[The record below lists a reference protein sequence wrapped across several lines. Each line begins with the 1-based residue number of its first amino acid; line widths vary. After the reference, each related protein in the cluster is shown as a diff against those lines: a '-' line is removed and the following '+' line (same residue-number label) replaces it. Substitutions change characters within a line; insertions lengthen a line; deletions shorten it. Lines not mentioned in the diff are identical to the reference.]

1 LQAVISDD
9 ALHRAD
15 AEGQVGLAQLLGDDL
30 RGGFRVQEPVAQD
43 LTHRFVGAAVV
54 GFGAGF
60 LGLESGQAALLES
73 LQQLIVA
80 LPAIAVFAGHSD
92 DVGLQAL
99 AFQEHEEASG
109 KLRRAKLSSAQLP
122 TYLVGWRDWLRVR
135 EHYTKAKGSAYQL
148 KEFNEQALKEGAVPL
163 PVLARLLTG
172 KAL

>member
-1 LQAVISDD
+1 M
-9 ALHRAD
+9 
-15 AEGQVGLAQLLGDDL
+15 GLAQLLGDDL

-99 AFQEHEEASG
+99 AFQEHEEAPGQGVLWSDG
-109 KLRRAKLSSAQLP
+109 QRAGGAGELVSCGIELKGGLHGSEDNLWEGRVSNIMWHYFWDHFTFSA
-122 TYLVGWRDWLRVR
+122 
-135 EHYTKAKGSAYQL
+135 
-148 KEFNEQALKEGAVPL
+148 
-163 PVLARLLTG
+163 
-172 KAL
+172 